1 MEKTNKTKKKIIECA
16 EKLFS
21 EKGYDKT
28 SIDDITK
35 LAETTKSLFYYYF
48 KTKKDIL
55 YTLMKI
61 RLEDAVKDLAEK
73 RKNNKSPATKEDLYK
88 NCISLIKENESI
100 FKIAIFE
107 FLKTNGCV
115 NIITE
120 LPKELFDEVKDVFE
134 FTEKEQLKLILTMI
148 KITVFHVLRKSMCEK
163 FNMEEC
169 EFEKMYMEEI

>member
-1 MEKTNKTKKKIIECA
+1 M
-16 EKLFS
+16 
-21 EKGYDKT
+21 
-28 SIDDITK
+28 
-35 LAETTKSLFYYYF
+35 
-48 KTKKDIL
+48 
-55 YTLMKI
+55 
-61 RLEDAVKDLAEK
+61 
-73 RKNNKSPATKEDLYK
+73 YK

>member
-1 MEKTNKTKKKIIECA
+1 MEKPNKTKKKIIECA

-100 FKIAIFE
+100 FKI
-107 FLKTNGCV
+107 
-115 NIITE
+115 ITE